1 MSASEDSYPP
11 SSLSPAHTPP
21 SRSQS
26 QSHSPSTTSYLAY
39 PVSHVVSGLYRRL
52 TEPTPSR
59 PTSKKPSLDP
69 MSVSEVYNPPNRTA
83 SPFQPPPLTPLTLK
97 AAGNPSHILLTRSLA
112 EEIRL
117 LVPPRLQLLDT
128 WQLAY
133 SLDRDGSSLSTLYD
147 KCREFGDKSQ
157 RAGYVLVV
165 RDSSAAGLGGVGGG
179 AGGSGGAVFGAYL
192 TDPPHPAS
200 HYYGTG
206 ECFLWRASVLP
217 STPLMQMRTTPTAT
231 ADDGTTRA
239 AGQPRSIE
247 DNNDL
252 LELAG
257 LPLPPSADT
266 TQVRGRSTT
275 LRGEERSS
283 DNGANYD
290 GSALSMLH
298 ESPSRIEDSPDTT
311 SSNISKRRDGDSS
324 RSRHGED
331 LPPPTQQ
338 RSASRGTNGSGNGG
352 SGDGGQQ
359 VAPANLTTGASRSRS
374 GTTTPERI
382 RFKAF
387 PYSGVNDY
395 MILCET
401 GFLSVGGGDG
411 HYGLWLDDSFEKGV
425 SSSCP
430 TFGNEPLSDEGTK
443 FDVLGV
449 EIWYIGS

>member
-1 MSASEDSYPP
+1 MSASEGSFNP
-11 SSLSPAHTPP
+11 SLSPARTSPP
-21 SRSQS
+21 RSQS
-26 QSHSPSTTSYLAY
+26 QSQPQPQSQTKGSQSPSASSYLTY

-52 TEPTPSR
+52 TEPTPSGS
-59 PTSKKPSLDP
+59 TSKKPSLDP
-69 MSVSEVYNPPNRTA
+69 MSVSEIYNPPHRTA

-97 AAGNPSHILLTRSLA
+97 AAGGPSRIFLTRSLA

-133 SLDRDGSSLSTLYD
+133 SLDRDGSSLLTLYD
-147 KCREFGDKSQ
+147 KCREFGNKSQ

-165 RDSSAAGLGGVGGG
+165 KDSSTAGLGGGGGG
-179 AGGSGGAVFGAYL
+179 AGISGGVMFGAYL

-206 ECFLWRASVLP
+206 ECFLWRASVIP
-217 STPLMQMRTTPTAT
+217 STPLMQVRSTTTTTTTTSTGNGDGEEMAT
-231 ADDGTTRA
+231 G
-239 AGQPRSIE
+239 AGIGAGGRVQSTE
-247 DNNDL
+247 GDNNNNL

-266 TQVRGRSTT
+266 TQVRGRTTT
-275 LRGEERSS
+275 LRG
-283 DNGANYD
+283 
-290 GSALSMLH
+290 
-298 ESPSRIEDSPDTT
+298 
-311 SSNISKRRDGDSS
+311 
-324 RSRHGED
+324 
-331 LPPPTQQ
+331 
-338 RSASRGTNGSGNGG
+338 
-352 SGDGGQQ
+352 
-359 VAPANLTTGASRSRS
+359 ASRSGS
-374 GTTTPERI
+374 GATTPERI

-395 MILCET
+395 MIFCET

-425 SSSCP
+425 SNTCP

>member
-1 MSASEDSYPP
+1 MSATEDSFSPP
-11 SSLSPAHTPP
+11 SPLSQ
-21 SRSQS
+21 SQSQSQS
-26 QSHSPSTTSYLAY
+26 QSHSPSAASYFSY

-59 PTSKKPSLDP
+59 PPASKQPSLDP
-69 MSVSEVYNPPNRTA
+69 MSVSEVYNPPHRTS
-83 SPFQPPPLTPLTLK
+83 SPFQPPPLTPLTLT
-97 AAGNPSHILLTRSLA
+97 AAGSPARLLLTRSLA

-133 SLDRDGSSLSTLYD
+133 SLDRDGSSLLTLYD
-147 KCREFGDKSQ
+147 KCRYFGSRSQ

-165 RDSSAAGLGGVGGG
+165 KDSSAAGLGGVRSPG
-179 AGGSGGAVFGAYL
+179 ASGGNVFGAYL

-206 ECFLWRASVLP
+206 ECFLWRASVLHP
-217 STPLMQMRTTPTAT
+217 VPFRQERTT
-231 ADDGTTRA
+231 TTTTNDSGREAMTTSAGSRA
-239 AGQPRSIE
+239 VGQPPLIE
-247 DNNDL
+247 INNDL

-266 TQVRGRSTT
+266 THVRGRSTT
-275 LRGEERSS
+275 LRGEEQSNDDDS
-283 DNGANYD
+283 NYNGGTFSKLY
-290 GSALSMLH
+290 
-298 ESPSRIEDSPDTT
+298 ESPSRIGDGPDSTANTT
-311 SSNISKRRDGDSS
+311 KRRDGDGS
-324 RSRHGED
+324 RSGYGGH
-331 LPPPTQQ
+331 LSPTQ
-338 RSASRGTNGSGNGG
+338 RSASRSG
-352 SGDGGQQ
+352 
-359 VAPANLTTGASRSRS
+359 S

-425 SSSCP
+425 SDTCP

-443 FDVLGV
+443 FDILGV